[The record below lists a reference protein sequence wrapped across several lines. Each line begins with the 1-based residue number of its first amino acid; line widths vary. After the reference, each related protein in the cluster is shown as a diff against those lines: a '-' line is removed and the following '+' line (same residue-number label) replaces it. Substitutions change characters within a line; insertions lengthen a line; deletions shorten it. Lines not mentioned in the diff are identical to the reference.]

1 MQEFKNLEQ
10 SMKFISASLL
20 ESLTMLDILDEI
32 IDYSIKE
39 STIISNIRNNIK
51 NSFEQ
56 TELCRGIVS
65 VPDR

>member
-20 ESLTMLDILDEI
+20 ESLTMLDILDEL

>member
-10 SMKFISASLL
+10 SMKFISDSLL
-20 ESLTMLDILDEI
+20 ESLTMLDILDEL